1 MYFDRETFER
11 TSVICKSVLILS
23 KFTEMNKVQKQI
35 IKTLKDKSE
44 TKQLVYDHTLKAF
57 KILKEELQKM
67 VAEINENLKK
77 CDKRVLLEYKDRGDF
92 EAEIKVAGDI
102 LVFNMHTNIFEFE
115 NSHNI
120 WKTTYVKKN
129 RMNSYSGVIN
139 IYNFLSDSFKYN
151 RLDDLGYLIGRL
163 FVNKDEFFFVEGK
176 HQMGFVQNDFGNIKI
191 DREHIK
197 DVIDAAIQY
206 SLEFDLLVPPYRH
219 VEQVTVAQM
228 KDRIN
233 KSKTSTGKRLG
244 FQFYSQDDEVV

>member
-1 MYFDRETFER
+1 
-11 TSVICKSVLILS
+11 
-23 KFTEMNKVQKQI
+23 MNKIQKQI
-35 IKTLKDKSE
+35 IETIKDKSE
-44 TKQLVYDHTLKAF
+44 IKQRVYDHTLSVF
-57 KILKEELQKM
+57 NILKEELESVVKELN
-67 VAEINENLKK
+67 VKLKK
-77 CDKRVLLEYKDRGDF
+77 CDHRVLLEYKDKGDF

-129 RMNSYSGVIN
+129 RLNSYSGVIN

-151 RLDDLGYLIGRL
+151 RLDDVGYLIARL
-163 FVNKDEFFFVEGK
+163 FINKDEYFFVEGK
-176 HQMGFVQNDFGNIKI
+176 NQMGFIQNDFGNIKI

-197 DVIDAAIQY
+197 DIIDTAIQY

-219 VEQVTVAQM
+219 VAQVTVAQM

-233 KSKTSTGKRLG
+233 KSKSRTGKRLG
-244 FQFYSQDDEVV
+244 LQFYSEDSEVK

>member
-1 MYFDRETFER
+1 
-11 TSVICKSVLILS
+11 
-23 KFTEMNKVQKQI
+23 MNKVQKQI
-35 IKTLKDKSE
+35 IETLKDKAE
-44 TKQLVYDHTLKAF
+44 TKQIVYDYTLSAF
-57 KILKEELQKM
+57 NILKEEL
-67 VAEINENLKK
+67 ENTVNTLNAKLKG
-77 CDKRVLLEYKDRGDF
+77 CDDRVQLVYKDKGNF

-120 WKTTYVKKN
+120 WKTTYVKRNK
-129 RMNSYSGVIN
+129 MNSYCGVIN

-151 RLDDLGYLIGRL
+151 RLDDVGYLIGRL
-163 FVNKDEFFFVEGK
+163 FINKDEFFFVEGK
-176 HQMGFVQNDFGNIKI
+176 HQMAFLQNDFGNIKI

-197 DVIDAAIQY
+197 DVIDSSIQY

-228 KDRIN
+228 NERIN

-244 FQFYSQDDEVV
+244 FQFYSNDDEIR